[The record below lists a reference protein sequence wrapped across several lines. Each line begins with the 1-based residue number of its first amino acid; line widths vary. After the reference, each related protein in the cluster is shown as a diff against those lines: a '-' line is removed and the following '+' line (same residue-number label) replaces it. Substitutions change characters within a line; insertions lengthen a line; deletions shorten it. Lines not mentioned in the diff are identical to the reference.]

1 MVESAQAG
9 VGDYNRIRRRLWLH
23 RAPTRRVLLQ
33 RIVGAILVVI
43 AHVIK
48 NEPAQ
53 VLFVQRDHIFED
65 LAATTAHPAFGHPV
79 LPRRPNARSF
89 WFQTSRLQKSD
100 DVGVKLRIA
109 VQDGVPI
116 GAGIGERLAQL
127 LNDPYRRGWRVTFK
141 CTILRRPCSISK
153 KQ

>member
-9 VGDYNRIRRRLWLH
+9 VGDYNRIRRRLRLH

-53 VLFVQRDHIFED
+53 VLFVQRDHIVE
-65 LAATTAHPAFGHPV
+65 PV
-79 LPRRPNARSF
+79 LPRCRNARSF
-89 WFQTSRLQKSD
+89 WFQISRLQKSD